1 MTQMDLFGGKM
12 KKASQA
18 QLILGHLEMKGS
30 ISGLE
35 ALSLYRIFRLAARI
49 EELRNRG
56 HDIETEMKKDT
67 TGKRYARYVLG

>member
-18 QLILGHLEMKGS
+18 QLILNHLEMEGS
-30 ISGLE
+30 ISAQD
-35 ALSLYRIFRLAARI
+35 ALLLYRIYRLAARI
-49 EELRNRG
+49 KDLRDRG
-56 HDIETEMKKDT
+56 YEIETAMKQDT